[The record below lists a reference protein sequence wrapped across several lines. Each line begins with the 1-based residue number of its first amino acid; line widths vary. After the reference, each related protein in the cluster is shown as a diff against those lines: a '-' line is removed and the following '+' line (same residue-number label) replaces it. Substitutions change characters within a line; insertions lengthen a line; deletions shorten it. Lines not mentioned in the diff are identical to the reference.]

1 MIFFLD
7 DLERNPNTFSILAVA
22 KSVSDT
28 PVTVFSYSL
37 HAFECMSCAGH
48 SLNNITRLSS
58 LDFRATHS
66 IVICRI
72 VFPCKSELIRT
83 CCIVHVLYSYIF
95 SKEKFGK

>member
-1 MIFFLD
+1 MIFSLD
-7 DLERNPNTFSILAVA
+7 DLERNPDTFSILAVA

-58 LDFRATHS
+58 LDFRSTHS

-72 VFPCKSELIRT
+72 VFPFKSELIRT
-83 CCIVHVLYSYIF
+83 CCVVNAVCIQVYF
-95 SKEKFGK
+95 